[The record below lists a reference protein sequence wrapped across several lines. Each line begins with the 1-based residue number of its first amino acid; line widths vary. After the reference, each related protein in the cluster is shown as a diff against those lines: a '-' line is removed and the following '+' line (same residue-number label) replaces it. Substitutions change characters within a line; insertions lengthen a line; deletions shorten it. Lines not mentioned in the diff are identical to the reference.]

1 MSDIAEKTIDKT
13 TQDLLKIVSDWE
25 GKFEGAFN
33 IRSNG
38 GCLGRKSSENIK
50 IESKKDAPGLDIY
63 IAPGTRGERVFIPA
77 CVTVAGVDDLVY
89 NDFHVGEGADVVIVA
104 GCGIHTETGEPAR
117 HNGIHRFM
125 LAKGSRVLYE
135 EKHIGTGAEDTQKVI
150 DPVTEC
156 FLEEDSYLEMD
167 TSQLGGVTKSV
178 RNTKA
183 TLADRATIV
192 IKERLLTDREET
204 AETHFSVEL
213 NGVDSGVNLMSR
225 SVARGNSHQAYQ
237 SVIIGNNK
245 CHGHSECDAIIAEN
259 GKVDATPELY
269 ANSGDAELIHEAA
282 IGKIAGEQIMK
293 LRTLGLTQEEA
304 EAAIVEGFLA

>member
-1 MSDIAEKTIDKT
+1 MLNSIELNLLQTVADIHGTP
-13 TQDLLKIVSDWE
+13 
-25 GKFEGAFN
+25 EGAYN
-33 IRSNG
+33 IRQNG
-38 GCLGRKSSENIK
+38 KKAARNTTANIDIVTK
-50 IESKKDAPGLDIY
+50 PDKDGIDI
-63 IAPGTRGERVFIPA
+63 IIQPGTKNESVHIP
-77 CVTVAGVDDLVY
+77 VIISEAGLHDLVY

-117 HNGIHRFM
+117 HNGIHRFL

-135 EKHIGTGAEDTQKVI
+135 EKHIGTGSEETEKMI

-156 FLEEDSYLEMD
+156 FLDEDSYLEMD
-167 TSQLGGVTKSV
+167 TSQLGGVTSSV

-183 TLADRATIV
+183 VLKDRATLV

-245 CHGHSECDAIIAEN
+245 CHGHSECDAIIADN

>member
-1 MSDIAEKTIDKT
+1 MSDIAEKKIDKDT
-13 TQDLLKIVSDWE
+13 EELLKIVSGFE

-38 GCLGRKSSENIK
+38 GCLGRKSSKNIK
-50 IESKKDAPGLDIY
+50 IESKTDAPGLDIY
-63 IAPGTRGERVFIPA
+63 IAPGTKGERVFIPA

-117 HNGIHRFM
+117 HNGIHRF
-125 LAKGSRVLYE
+125 LLGKGSRVLYE
-135 EKHIGTGAEDTQKVI
+135 EKHIGTGAEDTKKMI

-167 TSQLGGVTKSV
+167 TSQLGGVSSSV

-183 TLADRATIV
+183 ELKDRATLV
-192 IKERLLTDREET
+192 IKERLLTDADET
-204 AETHFSVEL
+204 AQTNFSVEL

-225 SVARGNSHQAYQ
+225 SVARGNSHQAYR

-245 CHGHSECDAIIAEN
+245 CHGHSECDAIISDN

>member
-1 MSDIAEKTIDKT
+1 MSDIAEKNIDKN
-13 TQDLLKIVSDWE
+13 TQELLKIVSDWE

-38 GCLGRKSSENIK
+38 GCLGRRSSENIK
-50 IESKKDAPGLDIY
+50 IESKTDAPGLDIY
-63 IAPGTRGERVFIPA
+63 IAPGTKGERVFIPA

-117 HNGIHRFM
+117 HNGIHRFL

-135 EKHIGTGAEDTQKVI
+135 EKHIGTGAEDTKKMI

-156 FLEEDSYLEMD
+156 YLEEGSYLEMD
-167 TSQLGGVTKSV
+167 TSQLGGVTSTN

-183 TLADRATIV
+183 FLGDNATLV
-192 IKERLLTDREET
+192 IKERLLTDNEET

-225 SVARGNSHQAYQ
+225 SVARGHSHQAYQ

-245 CHGHSECDAIIAEN
+245 CHGHSECDAIIAEE

-269 ANSGDAELIHEAA
+269 ANNVEAELIHEAA

>member
-1 MSDIAEKTIDKT
+1 MSDIAEKKIDKDT
-13 TQDLLKIVSDWE
+13 EELLKIVSGFE

-50 IESKKDAPGLDIY
+50 IESKTDAPGLDIY
-63 IAPGTRGERVFIPA
+63 IAPGTKGERVFIPA

-117 HNGIHRFM
+117 HNGIHRF
-125 LAKGSRVLYE
+125 LLGKGSRVLYE
-135 EKHIGTGAEDTQKVI
+135 EKHIGTGAEDTKKMI

-167 TSQLGGVTKSV
+167 TSQLGGVSSSV

-183 TLADRATIV
+183 ELKDRATLV
-192 IKERLLTDREET
+192 IKERLLTDADET
-204 AETHFSVEL
+204 AQTNFSVEL

-225 SVARGNSHQAYQ
+225 SVARGNSHQAYR

-245 CHGHSECDAIIAEN
+245 CHGHSECDAIISDN

-293 LRTLGLTQEEA
+293 LRTLGLTQAEA

>member
-1 MSDIAEKTIDKT
+1 MSDIAEKKIDKDT
-13 TQDLLKIVSDWE
+13 EELLKIVSGFE

-50 IESKKDAPGLDIY
+50 IESKTDAPGLDIY

-117 HNGIHRFM
+117 HNGIHRF
-125 LAKGSRVLYE
+125 LLGKGSRVLYE
-135 EKHIGTGAEDTQKVI
+135 EKHIGTGAEDTKKMI

-167 TSQLGGVTKSV
+167 TSQLGGVSSSV

-183 TLADRATIV
+183 ELKDRATLV
-192 IKERLLTDREET
+192 IKERLLTDADET
-204 AETHFSVEL
+204 AQTNFSVEL

-225 SVARGNSHQAYQ
+225 SVARGNSHQAYR

-245 CHGHSECDAIIAEN
+245 CHGHSECDAIISDN

-293 LRTLGLTQEEA
+293 LRTLGLTQAEA